1 MSRAG
6 TIGVGLDFGTSNS
19 TAAWFDGQRLHYV
32 PLEGASP
39 ILPTAIHLDR
49 HYTAIT
55 GQAAIDRYVEE
66 NRGRRVE
73 LTAEVIGE
81 SSSSVGGSELGDE
94 NPELSTTRQLL
105 WGPLVDR
112 GLKGRM
118 FHGLKR
124 LLGDPRV
131 ERLSVFEQSYRL
143 VALIT
148 PILQRMREGIE
159 AATRRP
165 MARLH
170 LGRPVVFEGAHPDR
184 NAVAMARLTEG
195 AGHAKLGDV
204 TFYPEPLAATL
215 SWLWQARPTQGGTA
229 LTVDFGGGTLDLAVV
244 RYGDAGRF
252 DVLATA
258 GAALGGNFID
268 QLIFRELL
276 FPALGKG
283 ASWARPVEGRRVE
296 LPFPFEDFEDGL
308 LNWQTTHLLNQN
320 RTRWMVVDRIAQGGA
335 DAERF
340 QRLLDLISYNY
351 SYNCFQAIRA
361 AKAELSTRDRSEIDI
376 PELNL
381 RLEFTRER
389 FDALLAAPLAQIDA
403 LIDEVLALASI
414 GDGDVSVVVG
424 TGGSS
429 LIVAVR
435 RLLEQRF
442 PGRVTEHDPFTS
454 VAAGLA
460 IASWANYASP
470 LSSRS

>member
-1 MSRAG
+1 MTRAS
-6 TIGVGLDFGTSNS
+6 TIGIGLDFGTSNS
-19 TAAWFDGQRLHYV
+19 TAAWFDGEELHYV
-32 PLEGASP
+32 PLEGAGP

-49 HYTAIT
+49 HYSAIT

-81 SSSSVGGSELGDE
+81 ASSSVGGGQLDDE
-94 NPELSTTRQLL
+94 NPQLTTTRNIL
-105 WGPLVDR
+105 WGPLIDR

-124 LLGDPRV
+124 LLGDPAI
-131 ERLSVFEQSYRL
+131 ERLSVFDQAYRL

-148 PILQRMREGIE
+148 PILQRMREAIE
-159 AATRRP
+159 VATKRP
-165 MARLH
+165 MEGLH
-170 LGRPVVFEGAHPDR
+170 LGRPVVFEGSHPDR

-195 AGHAKLGDV
+195 ASHAKLGAA

-215 SWLWQARPTQGGTA
+215 SWLWQAKPKQGGIA
-229 LTVDFGGGTLDLAVV
+229 LTVDFGGGTLDLAAV
-244 RYGDAGRF
+244 RYGEAGRF

-258 GAALGGNFID
+258 GAALGGNAID
-268 QLIFRELL
+268 QLIFRDLL

-283 ASWARPVEGRRVE
+283 ASWARPVEGRRVD

-320 RTRWMVVDRIAQGGA
+320 RTRWMVVDRIAQGGP

-351 SYNCFQAIRA
+351 SYNCFQAIRI
-361 AKAELSTRDRSEIDI
+361 AKAELSLRERTVLDV

-389 FDALLAAPLAQIDA
+389 FDALLAAPLARIDA
-403 LIDEVLALASI
+403 LIDEVLARAAIADS
-414 GDGDVSVVVG
+414 DVSVVVG

-435 RLLEQRF
+435 RLLDARF
-442 PGRVTEHDPFTS
+442 PGRVTAHDPFTS

-460 IASWANYASP
+460 IASWAGYRAAV
-470 LSSRS
+470 